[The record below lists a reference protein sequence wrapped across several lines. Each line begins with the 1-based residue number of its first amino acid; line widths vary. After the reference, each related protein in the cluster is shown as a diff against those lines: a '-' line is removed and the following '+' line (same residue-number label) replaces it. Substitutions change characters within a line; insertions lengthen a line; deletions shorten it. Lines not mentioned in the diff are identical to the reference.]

1 MAHRLNSYYPDCWV
15 DQSFYIVNCKCLINQ
30 LGRAKLGGIKLARVQ
45 IITGQTSRPFAV
57 MMLCPHMG
65 IIDEWYTVFQKIKIP
80 HGSILPVGLI
90 SQTFELYFPAFT
102 LAGC

>member
-1 MAHRLNSYYPDCWV
+1 
-15 DQSFYIVNCKCLINQ
+15 
-30 LGRAKLGGIKLARVQ
+30 
-45 IITGQTSRPFAV
+45 
-57 MMLCPHMG
+57 MG

-102 LAGC
+102 LARC